1 MARQKRELHFITKVI
16 NNISFTSH
24 KYEKGKYLI
33 TAKGYKGERWIGY
46 NTWEKRN
53 DGDMTDGRSSFSP
66 KNKRWFQV
74 SFEKIKEMI
83 GKIKKVI
90 IPKLTDL
97 YPMPLLLVAPK
108 TEQQVIA
115 EEIEKILIKYNVRE
129 EMEFDKWHNQLII
142 GKEIIIGKTGK
153 VYEFPYSF
161 KDFLNQF
168 VSKNIFSNRIY
179 KMLARHYNTDNG
191 IYANKEMMM
200 MINDLWEK

>member
-33 TAKGYKGERWIGY
+33 TAEGYEGERWVGY

-74 SFEKIKEMI
+74 SFIEKVKEMI

-90 IPKLTDL
+90 IPKLTEL
-97 YPMPLLLVAPK
+97 YPMPLLLNAPK
-108 TEQQVIA
+108 TEYEVLLDFAKKYALPKKLARLNEVI
-115 EEIEKILIKYNVRE
+115 ENEKQDKSDVVDFLISIIKSSTEKKYR
-129 EMEFDKWHNQLII
+129 
-142 GKEIIIGKTGK
+142 KEIYRELSKAFHPDLNNNDGL
-153 VYEFPYSF
+153 YF
-161 KDFLNQF
+161 KKINE
-168 VSKNIFSNRIY
+168 IFNR
-179 KMLARHYNTDNG
+179 
-191 IYANKEMMM
+191 
-200 MINDLWEK
+200 

>member
-33 TAKGYKGERWIGY
+33 TAEGYEGERWVGY

-74 SFEKIKEMI
+74 SFIEKVKEII

-90 IPKLTDL
+90 IPKLTEL
-97 YPMPLLLVAPK
+97 YPMPLLLNAPK
-108 TEQQVIA
+108 TEYEVLLDFAKKYALPKKLARLNEVI
-115 EEIEKILIKYNVRE
+115 ENEKQGKSDVVGFLISIIKSSTEKKYR
-129 EMEFDKWHNQLII
+129 
-142 GKEIIIGKTGK
+142 KEIYRELSKAFHPDLNNNDGL
-153 VYEFPYSF
+153 YF
-161 KDFLNQF
+161 KKINE
-168 VSKNIFSNRIY
+168 IFNR
-179 KMLARHYNTDNG
+179 
-191 IYANKEMMM
+191 
-200 MINDLWEK
+200 